1 MVVPLVTR
9 MMDWQRRRAP
19 DDVPTPVA
27 VALSD
32 FCRRARAAASPT
44 LVRDALSCLPESQDR
59 LVRALADSEPEATPL
74 GPFAAVEV
82 AVAGLAQAAAAELE
96 RSGHY
101 SDVKRSLRAPLAA
114 RPPAPPA
121 EARPEPAA
129 EPKAPRTR
137 RTKGERLAER
147 IGPRRREA
155 GAVPAPPP
163 PAQVFGTAF
172 LPRRNLPMPRGR
184 FTRDDPTR
192 ASMESLLRADAR
204 ADLQALVEQV
214 PHRVALLRSLDHGY
228 TGRHGEAMTLED
240 VAQALERHQLA
251 ERLATK
257 ERQAVLV
264 AVSEARGAL
273 GKAAQALALKDGEL
287 ERLVAEAGL
296 GVEVSRLR
304 DRFITEAIAPRH
316 LDRRLELVGRG
327 KYLKDL
333 GIEDRFFEALERD
346 LGRLLEAARPGAAT
360 TGAALE
366 RVAREQTLPLDLLRA
381 ACERLGLL
389 GPPTP

>member
-1 MVVPLVTR
+1 LVTL

-44 LVRDALSCLPESQDR
+44 LVRDALSCLDPAQDA
-59 LVRALADSEPEATPL
+59 LVRALADSEPSASPL

-82 AVAGLAQAAAAELE
+82 AVAGLAQAAAAEAE

-101 SDVKRSLRAPLAA
+101 AQVKRSLRAAPL
-114 RPPAPPA
+114 PPAPPVA
-121 EARPEPAA
+121 SPAA
-129 EPKAPRTR
+129 LPAPEKAPEAPRSRKPARQTMR
-137 RTKGERLAER
+137 DKIA
-147 IGPRRREA
+147 PRRREA
-155 GAVPAPPP
+155 GSRPAAAP

-172 LPRRNLPMPRGR
+172 LPRRNLPLPRGR
-184 FTRDDPTR
+184 FTRVDPTR
-192 ASMESLLRADAR
+192 ASLEALLRLEAR
-204 ADLQALVEQV
+204 ADLEALLDQV
-214 PHRVALLRSLDHGY
+214 PHRFALLRSLDQGY
-228 TGRHGEAMTLED
+228 TGRRGEALDLED
-240 VAQALERHQLA
+240 VTQALERHRLL

-287 ERLVAEAGL
+287 EVLVKAAQL

-304 DRFITEAIAPRH
+304 DRYVTEAIAPRH
-316 LDRRLELVGRG
+316 LDRRLELLGRG
-327 KYLKDL
+327 KYLRDL
-333 GIEDRFFEALERD
+333 GIEDRFLEALERD
-346 LGRLLEAARPGAAT
+346 LRRLLDAARPGAAT
-360 TGAALE
+360 VDEALAQ
-366 RVAREQTLPLDLLRA
+366 VAREQTLSPDLLRA
-381 ACERLGLL
+381 AAERLGLL
-389 GPPTP
+389 AAPPN